1 LETSWLLYVLNRFEN
16 QLIMYLSKTS
26 LLIAFDIEKMYQLVR
41 NSGLKYLKLKKN
53 ADLEK
58 FNELAHLSFR
68 ILLFH

>member
-1 LETSWLLYVLNRFEN
+1 
-16 QLIMYLSKTS
+16 MYLSKTS